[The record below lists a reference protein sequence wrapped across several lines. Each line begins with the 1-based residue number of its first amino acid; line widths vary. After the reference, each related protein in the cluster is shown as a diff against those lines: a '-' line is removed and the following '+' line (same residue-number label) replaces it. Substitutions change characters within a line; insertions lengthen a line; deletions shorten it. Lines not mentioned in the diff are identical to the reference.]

1 MMAADDPRR
10 VGHDR
15 RTRSRRRILW
25 LVSLTLAALLALT
38 VLASLTPLAS
48 AVMSAL
54 HFDGVTPSSQRTA
67 SCMGENCALG
77 PGVRDVSLFVE
88 PGAGAKPVT
97 NAIDGAMHSVW
108 VEVYLLTDARVIAA
122 LEEAAHR
129 GVEVRVLLE
138 EHPYGGDVVSPQR
151 TLQTLRL
158 AGIQAKFANSAYHYT
173 HAQTLIID
181 SATLLVLTANLS
193 RSGLGGSSAAHNREF
208 GVIDTHTEDV
218 TEIMAIF
225 QADWTR
231 NQPALHDANMV
242 ISPVN
247 ARAKITALLNSA
259 QTSLL
264 IEDEEMY
271 DTALEDALIAAA
283 RRGVRVRLILAGP
296 ADIVATAAARLK
308 AGGVQLVYVG
318 APFIHAKVIVADGRL
333 AFVGSEN
340 FSATSLDQNREVGL
354 LLADTAALATITATL
369 ERDWAVSQPA

>member
-38 VLASLTPLAS
+38 VLASLTSLAS